1 MYPYFQYLMWSKV
14 IQDEM
19 VGPKAL
25 FPEGKLWRLLI
36 HENLIL
42 PCALCSDS
50 ILYSPILATKS
61 KEGLP
66 TSEFRLTTSEFW
78 LLTSEFQ
85 LPTSD
90 LQVPTSDFW
99 LLSSEFWLP
108 PSESKMISDLQLIT
122 LEIESILTKSESYKL
137 LFLCHHRLIK
147 NALEYNVYHNSI
159 VIHSHLSRRLLQ
171 CLSLLFVSYIL
182 NQIRLQV
189 SSQISILYYRY
200 NCVSLS

>member
-50 ILYSPILATKS
+50 ILYSPMLATKS

-66 TSEFRLTTSEFW
+66 TSEFWLTTSE
-78 LLTSEFQ
+78 
-85 LPTSD
+85 
-90 LQVPTSDFW
+90 FW

-122 LEIESILTKSESYKL
+122 LEIESNLTKSESYKL

-147 NALEYNVYHNSI
+147 NALEYNVYHNST

-200 NCVSLS
+200 NCVLLS

>member
-1 MYPYFQYLMWSKV
+1 MIFKTNKLMYPYFQYLMWSKV

-78 LLTSEFQ
+78 VLSSDFWLLTSEFQ
-85 LPTSD
+85 PPTSD

-99 LLSSEFWLP
+99 LLSSEFWL
-108 PSESKMISDLQLIT
+108 
-122 LEIESILTKSESYKL
+122 LTSTFWIQNDFWLATYYL
-137 LFLCHHRLIK
+137 GNRV
-147 NALEYNVYHNSI
+147 N
-159 VIHSHLSRRLLQ
+159 
-171 CLSLLFVSYIL
+171 L
-182 NQIRLQV
+182 NQIR
-189 SSQISILYYRY
+189 IL
-200 NCVSLS
+200 

>member
-1 MYPYFQYLMWSKV
+1 MIFKTNKLMYPYFQYLMWSKV

-78 LLTSEFQ
+78 LLS
-85 LPTSD
+85 
-90 LQVPTSDFW
+90 SDFW
-99 LLSSEFWLP
+99 LLSSNFQLLTSKFQPLTSDFWVLSSDFHLLNPKWFLTCNLLP
-108 PSESKMISDLQLIT
+108 WK
-122 LEIESILTKSESYKL
+122 
-137 LFLCHHRLIK
+137 
-147 NALEYNVYHNSI
+147 
-159 VIHSHLSRRLLQ
+159 
-171 CLSLLFVSYIL
+171 
-182 NQIRLQV
+182 
-189 SSQISILYYRY
+189 SSQT
-200 NCVSLS
+200 

>member
-1 MYPYFQYLMWSKV
+1 MIFKTNKLMYPYFQYLMWSKV

-78 LLTSEFQ
+78 VLSSEFWLLTSDFW
-85 LPTSD
+85 
-90 LQVPTSDFW
+90 VPTSDFW
-99 LLSSEFWLP
+99 PPSSNLWLLTSEFWVLTSDFHLLNPKWFLTCNLLP
-108 PSESKMISDLQLIT
+108 WKSSES
-122 LEIESILTKSESYKL
+122 
-137 LFLCHHRLIK
+137 
-147 NALEYNVYHNSI
+147 
-159 VIHSHLSRRLLQ
+159 
-171 CLSLLFVSYIL
+171 
-182 NQIRLQV
+182 
-189 SSQISILYYRY
+189 
-200 NCVSLS
+200 